1 LIFMS
6 VEQRQFLGYA
16 RVASEVRPISAIP
29 ELQNYTFTT
38 NVDNRESL
46 YAFRIEWKA
55 K

>member
-1 LIFMS
+1 MS

-16 RVASEVRPISAIP
+16 RVASEVRPINQVP

-38 NVDNRESL
+38 SVDNRETL
-46 YAFRIEWKA
+46 YAFKIEWKA